1 MTDGVDED
9 TVEQRARLIL
19 SRRSFASNRLA
30 ALSRKPRSERRTLAW
45 SPPLTRH
52 KDATRFAGDLLF
64 TILDDSE
71 VVDTTVDEIDIGSIV
86 VGQRASIVAD
96 AYPEV
101 TLTGVVKSIA
111 PSAISIGGL
120 VTYGVRIE
128 LTTLVRASLDGM
140 AVTAQIITDTYEDL
154 VLVWAV
160 RRDQTTGETYSLR
173 MDGASVTRVPVQI
186 GRSNESYAEVL
197 DGLAADDT
205 VALVATERDLFSFAG
220 QAEPPWAR
228 D

>member
-154 VLVWAV
+154 VLVPVGCPSRSRQPA
-160 RRDQTTGETYSLR
+160 RRTACAWTAPQSPES
-173 MDGASVTRVPVQI
+173 VQI
-186 GRSNESYAEVL
+186 GRSNGALHAEVL

-205 VALVATERDLFSFAG
+205 VALVATSGTYLASPVR
-220 QAEPPWAR
+220 PPWAR